1 MSGRAGRRGLD
12 EKGNVVIYLNEINW
26 LPESSAEMKKI
37 VDHKGESLE
46 SKFKMTYGII
56 LNLLTAKD
64 IDVKLK
70 YFFSFQQYYIN

>member
-12 EKGNVVIYLNEINW
+12 EKGNVVTFFNEIRW
-26 LPESSAEMKKI
+26 LPQSGADMKKI
-37 VDHKGESLE
+37 VDHKGELLE

-64 IDVKLK
+64 IDV
-70 YFFSFQQYYIN
+70 